1 MQARLWLTVVL
12 IVASGALVLVAGTSK
27 LHEQV
32 MAPYEVASNQS
43 VNALN
48 GLLTKHGAE
57 AVDAATRAAVDA
69 AVLAQLG
76 KAEAPGPD
84 VEAVLLGRAGQQG
97 APTFAALIKP
107 DGSVAARVGAAV
119 ALPDSVAGMPEFAE
133 AKAGLA
139 RDGAERLGDK
149 LFHVAVAPAYD
160 ANGLAGVV
168 LLGWAYDDGFADRL
182 SQVTGLPAILVSGD
196 QRFGSALKEITPT
209 QLKVREPGGLGAA
222 DIAPLPAQLPLLVP
236 ERGRYL
242 VSHVPVFFG
251 EQGALQ
257 VFSVVDRNQAFV
269 ALAGAQAMVIVGTL
283 VLMLLQSLLIW
294 STLRGVSKPIQL
306 IVDHLGQAS
315 AGQTVG
321 ILPEAKL
328 SGPFLRLGKQINMLL
343 QAGPPMGRGG
353 PALGTLGSAGMG
365 PAVGPANQPVPTPAL
380 GSDLTLDRQHTPAV
394 AAPLVPRLDTPGAS
408 GPSAPAASGA
418 GSGLS
423 GLFDDSG
430 ADPLAAF
437 RVPQTTPQAP
447 SSPPHSMPPSAP
459 QHQAAQHQAAQHQAQ
474 QASAQQ
480 QGAQAAPQQGG
491 ALSPEA
497 TVMFQVPQE
506 LLQQSAQTI
515 PPPRTAT
522 PQSDD
527 ARTVVAAVPQELL
540 SQAGP
545 RHDGLNSADEIH
557 YREVYDKFLETRV
570 QCREDTSDLTYD
582 RFLAKLLKNR
592 QQIVEKHK
600 AKAVRFQVY
609 VKEGK
614 AALRAL
620 PVRE

>member
-32 MAPYEVASNQS
+32 TAPYEVAANQS
-43 VNALN
+43 VNALT
-48 GLLTKHGAE
+48 GLLVKHGSE
-57 AVDAATRAAVDA
+57 AVDAAARAAVDA
-69 AVLAQLG
+69 SVIAQLG
-76 KAEAPGPD
+76 KAEPPAPD

-97 APTFAALIKP
+97 APTFAALVKP
-107 DGSVAARVGAAV
+107 DGTVAARIGAAV
-119 ALPDSVAGMPEFAE
+119 GLPDSVVGLPEFAE
-133 AKAGLA
+133 ARTGLA
-139 RDGAERLGDK
+139 RDGAERIGEK
-149 LFHVAVAPAYD
+149 IFHIAVAPAFD
-160 ANGLAGVV
+160 GANLAGVV
-168 LLGWAYDDGFADRL
+168 MLGWAYDDAFADRL
-182 SQVTGLPAILVSGD
+182 SQVLGQPTIVVAGEE
-196 QRFGSALKEITPT
+196 RFGNALKELATA
-209 QLKVREPGGLGAA
+209 QLKVREPGGLGGM
-222 DIAPLPAQLPLLVP
+222 DVAPLPSLLPLLVP

-242 VSHVPVFFG
+242 PSHVPVFFR
-251 EQGALQ
+251 EQSAMQ
-257 VFSVVDRNQAFV
+257 VFTIVDRNQAFTL
-269 ALAGAQAMVIVGTL
+269 LAWAQALVLVGTL
-283 VLMLLQSLLIW
+283 VLAVLQSILIM
-294 STLRGVSKPIQL
+294 STMRGVTRPIQL

-315 AGQTVG
+315 AGQSVG

-343 QAGPPMGRGG
+343 QSGPALGRGG
-353 PALGTLGSAGMG
+353 PALGSLGSAGMG
-365 PAVGPANQPVPTPAL
+365 PSVGPSNQPVPTPAL
-380 GSDLTLDRQHTPAV
+380 GGELTLDRQPVPAM
-394 AAPLVPRLDTPGAS
+394 AAQPAPRSDTPPMSGAS
-408 GPSAPAASGA
+408 GMSAQSPNT
-418 GSGLS
+418 GLS
-423 GLFDDSG
+423 GLFDEPG
-430 ADPLAAF
+430 PDPLAAF
-437 RVPQTTPQAP
+437 RVPPTTPQAP
-447 SSPPHSMPPSAP
+447 QVRPPPTPTPPAQQPASQGAP
-459 QHQAAQHQAAQHQAQ
+459 Q
-474 QASAQQ
+474 
-480 QGAQAAPQQGG
+480 PGG

-506 LLQQSAQTI
+506 LLQQSAQTV
-515 PPPRTAT
+515 PPPRTMT

-545 RHDGLNSADEIH
+545 RADGLNSTDEIH